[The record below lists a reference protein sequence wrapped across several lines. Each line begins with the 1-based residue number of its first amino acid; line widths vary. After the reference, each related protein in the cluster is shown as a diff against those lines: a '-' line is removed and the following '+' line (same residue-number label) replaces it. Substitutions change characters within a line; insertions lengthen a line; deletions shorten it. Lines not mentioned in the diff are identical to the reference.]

1 MGEDEELRS
10 KQKFYWSWKILLKE
24 VSFEAGLQSF
34 KCRPNSNRRDT
45 EFQVVEPNLFG
56 VWNREDGFTS
66 WSKKITCSD
75 KYIGMRLWSSRM
87 RGVTWSTFCLQK
99 TIWVT
104 WFWTLWSFFSRCLGK
119 STSRELSSSQDHKS
133 RWAFWWW
140 KLTGRGWGDWSCKT
154 QGWWICRLQWYEIHD
169 TMTDN
174 TGLNGLA
181 KRDVHFRKSKSAR
194 GSHTFWFVCR
204 SKWNDLSVSL
214 IFSLLLNKFS
224 QSGGVD
230 LLKSKARC

>member
-1 MGEDEELRS
+1 MKWMGEDEELRS

-34 KCRPNSNRRDT
+34 KCRHNSNRRDT

-75 KYIGMRLWSSRM
+75 KYIGMRLGSWRM

-133 RWAFWWW
+133 RW
-140 KLTGRGWGDWSCKT
+140 KLTVVGGGNWQEGVGVTDPAKLKCDGFADCSDMRFMIQWLTT
-154 QGWWICRLQWYEIHD
+154 QVL
-169 TMTDN
+169 
-174 TGLNGLA
+174 
-181 KRDVHFRKSKSAR
+181 V
-194 GSHTFWFVCR
+194 V
-204 SKWNDLSVSL
+204 
-214 IFSLLLNKFS
+214 
-224 QSGGVD
+224 
-230 LLKSKARC
+230 